1 MSPQRLTALADGV
14 FAIAMTLL
22 VLELGVPV
30 VTEESVA
37 LGGLL
42 LVASMLVYAAV
53 VLTFIGLTMAGRWE
67 AVTVWRW
74 GSSH

>member
-22 VLELGVPV
+22 VLELSVPV

-37 LGGLL
+37 LGELL
-42 LVASMLVYAAV
+42 LVASMLVCAAI
-53 VLTFIGLTMAGRWE
+53 VLTFIGLTVARRWQ
-67 AVTVWRW
+67 AVTVWRL
-74 GSSH
+74 GRER